1 MPDLKKPGLTRLL
14 VVKIHKKE
22 DIVPKKYWLMKSEP
36 SVYSLQDLK
45 KSGKDLWDGVRNYQA
60 RNFMMKDMRV
70 GDEVLFYH
78 SNAKPPGLAGL
89 ARISKQAQP
98 DPTAFDPK
106 SKYYDPKSQTDKPRW
121 FCVEVAFKSIFK
133 RFLPIQELRQEKALS
148 KMLLLRKGQ
157 RLSVM
162 PVTKEE
168 YMCVLKMS
176 KKVKKD

>member
-1 MPDLKKPGLTRLL
+1 M
-14 VVKIHKKE
+14 
-22 DIVPKKYWLMKSEP
+22 PKKYWLMKSEP

-78 SNAKPPGLAGL
+78 SSAKPPGVAGL
-89 ARISKQAQP
+89 ARVSKEAQP

-106 SKYYDPKSQTDKPRW
+106 SKYYDPESRRDKPRW
-121 FCVEVAFKSIFK
+121 FCVELAFKSIFD
-133 RFLPIQELRQEKALS
+133 RLLPIEELRREKALS

-168 YMCVLKMS
+168 YMRVLKMS
-176 KKVKKD
+176 KK